1 MVCTLLLVRPS
12 QHQSH
17 TGYIKTQ
24 LLHTNEESLGK
35 FCIDPLDHHLV
46 DAMAWKWQVT
56 INQKLCNT
64 HTTETV
70 YVFVELHDFMIILF
84 KITKADPI
92 HNVHIPS
99 RCLDQLRLE

>member
-1 MVCTLLLVRPS
+1 M
-12 QHQSH
+12 
-17 TGYIKTQ
+17 KTQ
-24 LLHTNEESLGK
+24 PLHTNEESLGK
-35 FCIDPLDHHLV
+35 VCIDPQDHHLV